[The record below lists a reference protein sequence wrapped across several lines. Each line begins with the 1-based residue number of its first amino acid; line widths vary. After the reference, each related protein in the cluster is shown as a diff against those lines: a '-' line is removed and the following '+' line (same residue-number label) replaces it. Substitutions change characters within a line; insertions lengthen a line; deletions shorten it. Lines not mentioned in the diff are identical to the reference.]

1 MMCSLSGLLRY
12 LEVELPHLQT
22 MRILAGF
29 DGFIDTIARPVKT
42 TRTGGYEYFRTI
54 EEFGVFIAGHGHKS
68 LSLQYD
74 ILTRKAGGNMPN
86 FVKALDALSLYTI
99 AVGMLGTGAGGAID
113 PLFAGLGRE
122 RYSYC
127 TAGTATA
134 LEFEDGKVF
143 FSPAGIPPELRQARA
158 FDRAMAAYPELCR
171 TAADA
176 ELLAFLNWSE
186 LPFAEDLWNDL
197 CTYGTHAVHSAG
209 ADTSRFAFFDLCDTG
224 AKTPEEID
232 RVLGFITRMG
242 ECRAAILSLNKNEA
256 MDLYRKCCAKDPVH
270 DAGDTP
276 DLAFVAEQLRIK
288 SGAEEV
294 VIHQHSESLTAFKNG
309 TKSGLAREPCVLN
322 RQPNISTGAG
332 DHFNAAYCFATLA
345 ALSPTEKLRFAN
357 AYSGAYIASGISP
370 RLQDLDSGKKEP

>member
-1 MMCSLSGLLRY
+1 MRSLSGLLRY
-12 LEVELPHLQT
+12 LEAELPRLQK

-42 TRTGGYEYFRTI
+42 TRTGGSEYFRTI
-54 EEFGVFIAGHGHKS
+54 EEFGAFIAGHGHKS

-74 ILTRKAGGNMPN
+74 VLTRKAGGNMPN

-99 AVGMLGTGAGGAID
+99 AVGMLGTSAID
-113 PLFAGLGRE
+113 PLFADLGRE

-143 FSPAGIPPELRQARA
+143 LSPAGIPPELRQTRA
-158 FDRAMAAYPELCR
+158 FDRVEAAYPELCR
-171 TAADA
+171 TTTDA

-186 LPFAEDLWNDL
+186 LSFAEDLWDDL
-197 CTYGTHAVHSAG
+197 YTHVLCSAG
-209 ADTSRFAFFDLCDTG
+209 ADKCRFVFFDLCDTG
-224 AKTPEEID
+224 AKNPEEID
-232 RVLGFITRMG
+232 RILGLIARMG
-242 ECRAAILSLNKNEA
+242 ERRAAILSLNKNEA
-256 MDLYRKCCAKDPVH
+256 LDLYHKCCVKDALH
-270 DAGDTP
+270 DVGDTP
-276 DLAFVAEQLRIK
+276 DLAFAAEQLRIK

-294 VIHQHSESLTAFKNG
+294 VIHQHSESLAAFKSG
-309 TKSGLAREPCVLN
+309 TQSGLARESCVLN
-322 RQPNISTGAG
+322 RQPKISTGAG

-345 ALSPTEKLRFAN
+345 LLGPAEKLRFAN

-370 RLQDLDSGKKEP
+370 CLQDLDGGKKEP